1 MHMMAT
7 IFNPLIPPSKNPRIN
22 AASWSA
28 GPFFLLISSVFLV
41 SIQRCLQLQLLSEL
55 QRYINEGNN
64 ISVYTC
70 HVKQVG
76 MSYGGYCMN
85 LEKMRKFYVILH
97 PICIAWMKKQYKR
110 KAI

>member
-1 MHMMAT
+1 MMAT

-70 HVKQVG
+70 HVKQSRDVIW
-76 MSYGGYCMN
+76 
-85 LEKMRKFYVILH
+85 RILH
-97 PICIAWMKKQYKR
+97 EFGENEKVLCNFASYLHSMDEKTI
-110 KAI
+110 